1 MKQRMEN
8 YLKISC
14 HDVDLQKV
22 SHLEFYLRQGD
33 FFRQYSPV
41 VINEHEMTVKIPYA
55 DAMQLDASHVRL
67 QFAFVDE
74 NGASRASEVQSLS
87 AGVLLKE
94 AGYDPF

>member
-8 YLKISC
+8 YLEITC
-14 HDVDLQKV
+14 DDVNLENV
-22 SHLEFYLRQGD
+22 SHLEFYMRQGGL
-33 FFRQYSPV
+33 FRQYAPLVLDKHKMS
-41 VINEHEMTVKIPYA
+41 VKIPYE

-74 NGASRASEVQSLS
+74 NGASRASEVQSIA

-94 AGYDPF
+94 AGYDPL